1 MRRMRYAGGTF
12 LTGDRE
18 AEAILRYA
26 AALANADRAAP
37 LFVDG
42 LDEDG
47 NLDRYELLIGPASQ
61 IMAEPAPH
69 RDGLPAPDGLLVE
82 IDERLADLAWRP
94 PSEGS
99 MLDYDL

>member
-1 MRRMRYAGGTF
+1 MRRIRYAGGTF

-26 AALANADRAAP
+26 AALANANRAAP
-37 LFVDG
+37 LSVPG

-47 NLDRYELLIGPASQ
+47 HVDHYEILMGPASQ

-69 RDGLPAPDGLLVE
+69 HAGLPAADELVGE
-82 IDERLADLAWRP
+82 IDGRLADLEWRP
-94 PSEGS
+94 PAMGS
-99 MLDYDL
+99 LLDYGV